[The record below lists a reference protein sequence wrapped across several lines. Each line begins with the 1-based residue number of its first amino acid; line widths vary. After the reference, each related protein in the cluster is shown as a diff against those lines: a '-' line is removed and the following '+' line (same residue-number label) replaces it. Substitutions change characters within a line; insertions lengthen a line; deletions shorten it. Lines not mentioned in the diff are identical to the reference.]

1 MIRNERPDNEL
12 RCSQHPSPTVL
23 FSVHLEK
30 TSVSVVLAT
39 ELGDEMQVVV
49 DLGTVGSL
57 LMDLGIY
64 RNVFLSTKKCSWNT
78 CIWSPKRSLAATRQY
93 TIVSFRL
100 NWCGTCTPHSIR
112 WDGGT
117 PPMARRRLRCLRCD
131 QIHLHINKI
140 SFRRNEAEAGR
151 RRFDRS

>member
-64 RNVFLSTKKCSWNT
+64 RNVFLSTKKMLVKHLYLKSKTEPSCYTSVHHCQLSSELMRHVYPTFYPMRW
-78 CIWSPKRSLAATRQY
+78 WHATY
-93 TIVSFRL
+93 GASSSALLEV
-100 NWCGTCTPHSIR
+100 
-112 WDGGT
+112 
-117 PPMARRRLRCLRCD
+117 
-131 QIHLHINKI
+131 
-140 SFRRNEAEAGR
+140 
-151 RRFDRS
+151 